1 MKCSLFVP
9 SHITGFFQI
18 IDNPNPVKKGS
29 RGAGVVMDKGVIT
42 TLKSSKKDKKITV
55 KINGKIDR
63 LSNSITHKTIE
74 LIQQKFI
81 WDSGFKI
88 EHDIQV
94 PIACGFGTSAACALG
109 TSLGLSH
116 LFNLPLNYNQAAE
129 IAHNS
134 EVILGTGLGDL
145 IAETSGGIVLRI
157 KEGPPGF
164 GKLNHIITEPLYVI
178 AHTKGDID
186 TSSIIQNPV
195 HQKTINLTGEG
206 MLKSLITDP
215 SPSKFMSLS
224 RQFAE
229 RTSLMNKEVKEMV
242 DILDDETLG
251 ASMAMLGNTAF
262 ALSKNPDSSIENS
275 IVGKIDFC
283 GSRFMEI

>member
-1 MKCSLFVP
+1 MKCSIFVP

-42 TLKSSKKDKKITV
+42 TLKSSRKDEKITV

-63 LSNSITHKTIE
+63 LPDSITQKTIE
-74 LIQQKFI
+74 LIQQKFSL
-81 WDSGFKI
+81 DSGFKI
-88 EHDIQV
+88 EHEVQV
-94 PIACGFGTSAACALG
+94 PIGCGFGTSAACALG

-116 LFNLPLNYNQAAE
+116 LFNLPFNHNKAAE
-129 IAHNS
+129 IAHNA

-145 IAETSGGIVLRI
+145 IAETCGGIVLRI

-164 GKLNHIITEPLYVI
+164 GKLNQIITEPLYVI
-178 AHTKGDID
+178 AHTKGDMD

-195 HQKTINLTGEG
+195 HQKRINQTGSG
-206 MLKSLITDP
+206 MLKSLLKEP
-215 SPSKFMSLS
+215 RPEKFMSLS

-229 RTSLMNKEVKEMV
+229 KTSLMNKEIKEMV
-242 DILDDETLG
+242 DLLDDETIG

-262 ALSKNPDSSIENS
+262 ALSKTPDSSIENP

-283 GSRFMEI
+283 GSRFREI